1 MKIAKIIL
9 SVLIILFAALGIFR
23 VLSFGITQPFM
34 ITSLATLILIR
45 CIEYNKAGNKSV
57 FLLMAAAALFCYAV
71 VVYNVL
77 IG

>member
-23 VLSFGITQPFM
+23 VLSFDITQPFM

-45 CIEYNKAGNKSV
+45 CIEYNKVGNKSA
-57 FLLMAAAALFCYAV
+57 FLLMAAALFCYAV